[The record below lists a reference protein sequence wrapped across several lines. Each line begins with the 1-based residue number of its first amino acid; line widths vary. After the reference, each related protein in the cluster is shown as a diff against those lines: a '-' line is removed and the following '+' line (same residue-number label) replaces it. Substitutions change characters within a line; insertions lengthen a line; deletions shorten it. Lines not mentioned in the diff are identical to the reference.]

1 LSVSRIDPT
10 ARVAEGARLAD
21 DVDVGPFCIVGPD
34 VELGAG
40 VRLVSHVNVAGLTR
54 IGERTIVY
62 PFASLGTPPQ
72 SLTYRGEP
80 TRLTIGA
87 DCTIREGVT
96 MNPGTQAGGGATTV
110 GDRGFF
116 MVNSHVAHDCH
127 VGSDVIFANSA
138 TLGGHCVIGDH
149 VFIGGLAA
157 VHQYT
162 HIGAHAMI
170 SGVCG
175 VPSDVIPFG
184 MAYGVPARL
193 RGINLVGMRR
203 RKFTADNV
211 RAVRTAYRVLFLSK
225 NSPADQVAAAQAE
238 TGGDPA
244 ADQVIAFVRER
255 RRRPICRPGAQQ
267 DSQEDAD

>member
-1 LSVSRIDPT
+1 MPQIDPT
-10 ARVAEGARLAD
+10 ARVADGARIAD
-21 DVDVGPFCIVGPD
+21 DVEIGPFCIVGAD
-34 VELGAG
+34 VELGSG
-40 VRLVSHVNVAGLTR
+40 VRLVSHVNVTGHTT
-54 IGERTIVY
+54 IGARTTIY

-72 SLTYRGEP
+72 SIAYRGEP

-87 DCTIREGVT
+87 DCTIRESVT
-96 MNPGTQAGGGATTV
+96 MNPGTQAGGGLTSV

-138 TLGGHCVIGDH
+138 TLGGHCVIGDN

-184 MAYGVPARL
+184 MAFGVPARL
-193 RGINLVGMRR
+193 RGFNLVGMRR
-203 RKFTADNV
+203 RKFTADNI
-211 RAVRTAYRVLFLSK
+211 RAVRTAYRILFLSK
-225 NSPADQVAAAQAE
+225 NSPADQVEAAQAE
-238 TGGDPA
+238 VGGDPA
-244 ADQVIAFVRER
+244 ADQIIAFVRER
-255 RRRPICRPGAQQ
+255 RRRPICRPGGSQGQ
-267 DSQEDAD
+267 QEDTD